1 MLVYYESAVQGK
13 GAWGGGSLSGHKDYI
28 YEVQINIINEMNI
41 K

>member
-1 MLVYYESAVQGK
+1 MRVQC
-13 GAWGGGSLSGHKDYI
+13 SGQGLGEGVHCQDIKII